1 MTSQKVTSSI
11 IQESNYR
18 FKIENKKL
26 QNDTDK
32 DNLPNLQHFS
42 TRTGVNK
49 PTALILKK
57 QYCSGGGN
65 EIS

>member
-11 IQESNYR
+11 IQESKNYKTIQTR
-18 FKIENKKL
+18 TINSYFTECF
-26 QNDTDK
+26 
-32 DNLPNLQHFS
+32 LPNLQHFS
-42 TRTGVNK
+42 MKTGVNK
-49 PTALILKK
+49 PTGLILKK